1 MSSDEK
7 SVWERILQA
16 DQERLAE
23 APNPE
28 GITSRQIAE
37 RAGVASA

>member
-7 SVWERILQA
+7 SVRERILQA

-23 APNPE
+23 APNRE
-28 GITSRQIAE
+28 GITSR
-37 RAGVASA
+37 